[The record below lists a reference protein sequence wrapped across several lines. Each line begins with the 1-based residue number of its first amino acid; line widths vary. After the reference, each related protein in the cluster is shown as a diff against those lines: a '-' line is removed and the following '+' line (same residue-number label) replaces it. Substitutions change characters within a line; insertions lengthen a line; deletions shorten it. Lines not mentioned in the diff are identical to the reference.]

1 MTKGGEGRVWRVE
14 RMSRKGV
21 ELRGRGQ
28 RCGLLTKVERRC
40 GRRRD
45 AIRPLRTSN

>member
-28 RCGLLTKVERRC
+28 RCGLLTKVGGRC
-40 GRRRD
+40 GRRRHGHQPPED
-45 AIRPLRTSN
+45 Q

>member
-1 MTKGGEGRVWRVE
+1 MTKGAEGRMWRVE

-28 RCGLLTKVERRC
+28 RCRLLTKVG
-40 GRRRD
+40 GRYGPTQEG
-45 AIRPLRTSN
+45 RPSDP